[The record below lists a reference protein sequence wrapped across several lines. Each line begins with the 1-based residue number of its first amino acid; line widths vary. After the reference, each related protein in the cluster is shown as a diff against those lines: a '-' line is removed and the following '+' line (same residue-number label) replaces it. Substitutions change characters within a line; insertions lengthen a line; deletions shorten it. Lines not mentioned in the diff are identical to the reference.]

1 MGGSSWSHDTADR
14 IAATRSAM
22 PLHEVH
28 AKVFTSHGMDPLLDP
43 KGVEFRESCD
53 SDAHPNSN
61 AIVVQFDVTGSMGDI
76 PVLFAQKKFPGFMK
90 MLLSQSTIP
99 DPQVLFSAIGD
110 ASCDSAPLQI
120 GQFESGLEMDDW
132 LTKIYLEGGG
142 GGGNHESYELGMYWA
157 AKHTK
162 MDCLIKRQKKGYFFS
177 IGDEAFYSKLQ
188 ADQVKEIIGD
198 KLQNDVPIEEVIEM
212 AEESFE
218 VFRICVCSGSYPDG
232 NHDRWKKLMGQNA
245 LWLPDPELVCELM
258 ASQIAAMEGV
268 DSAGIRAGL
277 KAAGMDPK
285 SFNTIE
291 KSLVTSSSANAGI
304 TKAGTVS
311 GKLPVVAGKAGK
323 AERL

>member
-22 PLHEVH
+22 PSNEVH
-28 AKVFTSHGMDPLLDP
+28 AKVFTSHGLDPLLDP
-43 KGVEFRESCD
+43 KGVKFRESCD
-53 SDAHPNSN
+53 SDAHPESN
-61 AIVVQFDVTGSMGDI
+61 AIVVQFDVTGSMGSI
-76 PVLFAQKKFPGFMK
+76 PVLFAQKKFPSFMK
-90 MLLSQSTIP
+90 MLLSQNTIP
-99 DPQVLFSAIGD
+99 HPQVLFSAIGD
-110 ASCDSAPLQI
+110 AYSDSTPLQV

-132 LTKIYLEGGG
+132 LTKMYLEGGG

-157 AKHTK
+157 ARHTK
-162 MDCLIKRQKKGYFFS
+162 LDCLSKRGKKGYLFS
-177 IGDEAFYSKLQ
+177 IGDEAYYPKLE

-198 KLQNDVPIEEVIEM
+198 KLQCDLTIEEVIEM
-212 AEESFE
+212 AKESFE
-218 VFRICVCSGSYPDG
+218 VFRICVRSGSYPDG
-232 NHDRWKKLMGQNA
+232 NHDRWKALMGQNA

-277 KAAGMDPK
+277 KAAGMAPG

-291 KSLVTSSSANAGI
+291 KSLVTLSSANAGI
-304 TKAGTVS
+304 IKAGTVT
-311 GKLPVVAGKAGK
+311 GRLPVVSGKAGK